1 MAPPPKPF
9 WVKKDGNKKEG
20 AARSSRKEIADDTLK
35 AIETGCFVLNGVKH
49 DLKDCTA
56 RSCRSTRYYA
66 PNSLL
71 STWQRSPSSPPHND
85 TVISILEMT
94 TLKGARYFSS
104 MDSPGKI
111 AVLNFASAKKPG
123 GGFLGGASAQEESI
137 ARSSNLYPSLMT
149 DTGQEFYGFHKK
161 DPKEGF
167 YSHAII
173 YSPSV
178 SLFRDDDG
186 AWLDPIEV
194 DIVTSAAV
202 NAGTLRDHYEK
213 QKDKAKSE
221 SEVQKDLEALE
232 MQIEVEMKERMGR
245 ILFMCESSRAKNLV
259 LGSFGT
265 GVFRNKVELVAK
277 LWADLLAV
285 PDARFKHSFDRIV
298 FAIIDQ
304 RTVDKFQ
311 SAFDARKEELGTTKD
326 GTSSES
332 DMIDLT

>member
-35 AIETGCFVLNGVKH
+35 AIETGCFVLKGVKH

-71 STWQRSPSSPPHND
+71 STWQRSPSSPPHAD
-85 TVISILEMT
+85 TEISILQMT
-94 TLKGARYFSS
+94 TLEGARYFSS
-104 MDSPGKI
+104 MGSAGKI

-149 DTGQEFYGFHKK
+149 DTGQEFYHFHKK
-161 DPKEGF
+161 DPKQGF

-173 YSPSV
+173 YTPSV
-178 SLFRDDDG
+178 SLFRDDNG
-186 AWLDPIEV
+186 TWVEPIEV

-213 QKDKAKSE
+213 NKDKDKPE
-221 SEVQKDLEALE
+221 SE
-232 MQIEVEMKERMGR
+232 IEVEMKERMGR

-265 GVFRNKVELVAK
+265 GVFRNKVDLVAK
-277 LWADLLAV
+277 LWADLLVV
-285 PDARFKHSFDRIV
+285 PDARFKHSFERVV

-311 SAFDARKEELGTTKD
+311 TAFDARKEELATTKD
-326 GTSSES
+326 GPSSES
-332 DMIDLT
+332 NMIDLT